1 MTVRGILLATFLSC
15 ACLLTRAEVPDTN
28 AVNRVVRAFLT
39 AAMTMEVEEVKRHA
53 LAHPELAILGD
64 GQAPPA
70 AVKREMRVAFGRAS
84 CRFLKAG
91 ESIRLP
97 GGREL
102 VVAAEAVS
110 PDRCLVVPE
119 VGGSPMPVPL
129 AVVRTEAG
137 WKVDATPIIAA
148 RKAAAARRGKR

>member
-1 MTVRGILLATFLSC
+1 MRRGILVFVSVFWVVGTAAAADT
-15 ACLLTRAEVPDTN
+15 TN
-28 AVNRVVRAFLT
+28 AVTRVVRAFLT
-39 AAMTMEVEEVKRHA
+39 AAMTMEVEEVKRHS
-53 LAHPELAILGD
+53 LAHPELAVLGE

-70 AVKREMRVAFGRAS
+70 AVRREMRAAFGRAT

-110 PDRCLVVPE
+110 PERCFVVPE
-119 VGGSPMPVPL
+119 VGGSPLPVPL

-148 RKAAAARRGKR
+148 RKAAAARRGER